1 MSFYLGGRKGRSRD
15 PAHGL
20 MATLA
25 FGEAEVNAAKALG
38 HNLLS
43 RLASQCRK
51 MMISRTGV
59 ANKTGRTGKLI
70 SRAFILF
77 HHMAAAGSTPQ
88 RQHES
93 TSVRGCSTIP
103 LISHQIEVKI

>member
-1 MSFYLGGRKGRSRD
+1 
-15 PAHGL
+15 

-25 FGEAEVNAAKALG
+25 FGEDEVNAAKALG
-38 HNLLS
+38 DNLLS
-43 RLASQCRK
+43 RARLASQCRK
-51 MMISRTGV
+51 MMISRTGM

-88 RQHES
+88 QQHES
-93 TSVRGCSTIP
+93 TSVRGCGAIP
-103 LISHQIEVKI
+103 LISHQVEVKI

>member
-1 MSFYLGGRKGRSRD
+1 
-15 PAHGL
+15 

-25 FGEAEVNAAKALG
+25 FGEDEVNAAKALG

-43 RLASQCRK
+43 RAHLASQCRK
-51 MMISRTGV
+51 IMISRTGV